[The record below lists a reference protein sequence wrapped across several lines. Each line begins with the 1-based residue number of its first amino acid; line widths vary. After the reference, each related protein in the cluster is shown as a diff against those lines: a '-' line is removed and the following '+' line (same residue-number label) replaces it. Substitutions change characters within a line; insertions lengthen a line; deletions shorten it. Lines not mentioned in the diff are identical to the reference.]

1 MGLGQMSTLT
11 GVGEELSPTLEED
24 QEDRGIQDLSGGG
37 TPSCG
42 GADRRPGGGSGAR
55 GSGRVAPSRAGTS
68 AGPEPLLVDER
79 GGLLRWNPRLVK
91 TM

>member
-55 GSGRVAPSRAGTS
+55 GSGRVAAVLRGNLSGAGAA
-68 AGPEPLLVDER
+68 AG
-79 GGLLRWNPRLVK
+79 G
-91 TM
+91 

>member
-37 TPSCG
+37 TPQLWRRRQETWRGERSPGKWPSCRRLAREPQRG
-42 GADRRPGGGSGAR
+42 RSRCWWMNGAASCDGIHA
-55 GSGRVAPSRAGTS
+55 
-68 AGPEPLLVDER
+68 
-79 GGLLRWNPRLVK
+79 W
-91 TM
+91 